1 MRGGESLYLYRRSG
15 GRGWQGRGV
24 EERWPVH
31 YMQNRVHHSAP
42 EPSQVAKKGR
52 GKEEEEGEEGDGGWR

>member
-1 MRGGESLYLYRRSG
+1 M
-15 GRGWQGRGV
+15 